1 MRECSVDL
9 QENTS
14 VWYGEPANNEHDR
27 FLQRAAEIG
36 LDVTP
41 PNASEPSSTRLWRR
55 YGSKAFDLLNQIEVN
70 PDLKEELI
78 PDSEC
83 LKVEAVHARDH
94 EMVVHLEDFLR
105 RRTKISMMISQ
116 KNLEENP
123 ATKEACQIL
132 FGDHSDD
139 RWTSFIE
146 SSQVQ
151 KDVALN

>member
-1 MRECSVDL
+1 M
-9 QENTS
+9 
-14 VWYGEPANNEHDR
+14 
-27 FLQRAAEIG
+27 
-36 LDVTP
+36 LD
-41 PNASEPSSTRLWRR
+41 
-55 YGSKAFDLLNQIEVN
+55 QIESN
-70 PDLKEELI
+70 PELKEELI
-78 PDSEC
+78 PGSEC

-105 RRTKISMMISQ
+105 RRTKISMTISQ
-116 KNLEENP
+116 KDLEENP

-132 FGDHSDD
+132 FGDLSQD